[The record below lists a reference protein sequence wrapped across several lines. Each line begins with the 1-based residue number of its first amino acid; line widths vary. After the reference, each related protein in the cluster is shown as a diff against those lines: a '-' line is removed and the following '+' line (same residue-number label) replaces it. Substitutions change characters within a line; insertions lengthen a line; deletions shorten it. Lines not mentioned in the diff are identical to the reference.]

1 MAEQT
6 PPTHECP
13 PTHRR
18 RPAPRPPRGPNDIYV
33 NTKTDFRA
41 QLSRCRRL
49 LESGGQKELRV
60 HGLGLAI
67 GRAINLAL
75 QLQLSMPETLLLSTS
90 TSTVELTD
98 DMEAEGGEDGEP
110 GVRNRNNS
118 AIHIRVYRAHEESAG
133 V

>member
-6 PPTHECP
+6 SLQERPSA
-13 PTHRR
+13 HRR
-18 RPAPRPPRGPNDIYV
+18 RPAPRPSRGPNDIYV

-49 LESGGQKELRV
+49 LESGSQKELRV

-75 QLQLSMPETLLLSTS
+75 QLQLAMPETLLSAS

-98 DMEAEGGEDGEP
+98 DLEAEGGEDAEAGT
-110 GVRNRNNS
+110 RNRNNS
-118 AIHIRVYRAHEESAG
+118 AIHIRVYRPHEE
-133 V
+133 

>member
-1 MAEQT
+1 MAEQLSA
-6 PPTHECP
+6 PERIR
-13 PTHRR
+13 HRR

-41 QLSRCRRL
+41 QLCRCRRL
-49 LESGGQKELRV
+49 LGDGGHKELRV

-75 QLQLSMPETLLLSTS
+75 QLQASGPGTLLISAN

-98 DMEAEGGEDGEP
+98 DLEPEGGEDMESGS
-110 GVRNRNNS
+110 RNRNNS
-118 AIHIRVYRAHEESAG
+118 AIHIRVYRPQTD
-133 V
+133 

>member
-1 MAEQT
+1 MAEQK
-6 PPTHECP
+6 PFPDRNV
-13 PTHRR
+13 HRR

-41 QLSRCRRL
+41 QLARCRRL
-49 LESGGQKELRV
+49 LAEGGYKELRV

-75 QLQLSMPETLLLSTS
+75 QLQASGPGGLLLSAS

-98 DMEAEGGEDGEP
+98 DIEPEGGEDMEP
-110 GVRNRNNS
+110 GARNRNNS
-118 AIHIRVYRAHEESAG
+118 AIHIRVYRPQEE
-133 V
+133 